1 MPCRQEF
8 IQLLVENK
16 KHPMCVELSE
26 TTTIRMDNINTP
38 VQVLVFRSNWF
49 KETIGVKF

>member
-1 MPCRQEF
+1 
-8 IQLLVENK
+8 
-16 KHPMCVELSE
+16 MCVELSE
-26 TTTIRMDNINTP
+26 LTEIGMDNLTTS